1 MGMLAES
8 VDHVIGVD
16 THRDSHTAAVLDR
29 TGSVLAR
36 GDQGG
41 NAGRCSAWV
50 HGCGSATAEV
60 LRKGTFSTPGRS
72 YVQGANGVGDLG

>member
-1 MGMLAES
+1 MRFYGLKAS
-8 VDHVIGVD
+8 
-16 THRDSHTAAVLDR
+16 
-29 TGSVLAR
+29 GSRIVFLE
-36 GDQGG
+36 GG

-50 HGCGSATAEV
+50 LGCGSATAEV